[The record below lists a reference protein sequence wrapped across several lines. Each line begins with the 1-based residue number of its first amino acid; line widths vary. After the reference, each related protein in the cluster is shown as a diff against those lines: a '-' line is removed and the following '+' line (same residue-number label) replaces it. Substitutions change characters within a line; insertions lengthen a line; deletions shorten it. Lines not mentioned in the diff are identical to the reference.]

1 MVEIIDEHCLDC
13 YDANNKMNGTQ
24 LTFGFPNAERKF
36 IDSPSEVAIDFFF
49 PEEKADKLAQIES
62 YNKHLFRPNTYLHKW
77 WARRSGVTFRYI
89 LKQLSSEPALRDFY
103 TPGGLEGLTILDPMM
118 GGATTLH
125 EAIRLGAN
133 VIGYDVDPIPVLQAR
148 ATLTEV
154 SIQEK
159 RAVFDEFFKKL
170 DKKLSPYFKT
180 SCPNCHEK
188 SVMQFMLYGLRRKIN
203 QDEALFVDTFTLRA
217 ETNGDKKTILDFYPS
232 LKVTF
237 GKRTWSLIDKNEAK
251 KSGVNDKHSEL
262 LEIPFTD
269 RYVPLVMVGKCA
281 HHGQFFKALD
291 HRDIQNLVAAST
303 RVATLTFSG
312 DNGFKVPQGPKSNDL
327 IGRGITHFSDL
338 FTHRQRIYLA
348 EAKRYLDET
357 APEHRLWLALLVST
371 SLEFNSLLCGYK
383 GVDQRRPGAIRHV
396 FSHHAYSFPCTAL
409 ENNPVF
415 KARTSGTLI
424 NLFEKRIINAG
435 LWAKGPIE
443 RRWSGVKWEK
453 LMIEGEFDLGQEFQS
468 LDGFTGKT
476 RSFMVKQNDSSVLPL
491 PDQAIDYVVTDP
503 PYFDNVQYSDLSH
516 FFRCWLRWFLPDQAN
531 WQYQPLSS
539 AVAESRENEAKFGEV
554 LAKILRECNRVLARP
569 HGRLIFTYHHWRA
582 AAWAQLTIALA
593 SARFRLIN
601 GYVVHSENPIS
612 VHIRSLRALKHD
624 AILVLKPCN
633 ADDKRHWEKPVNIKM
648 DDSASFC
655 RGCTQYLG
663 WLLDNDFD
671 HDRIFNLWKDFIGR
685 D

>member
-1 MVEIIDEHCLDC
+1 MQ
-13 YDANNKMNGTQ
+13 NNMNSTQ
-24 LTFGFPNAERKF
+24 LTFSFTKTERKF
-36 IDSPSEVAIDFFF
+36 VAPPSEAAIDSFF
-49 PEEKADKLAQIES
+49 PEEKANKLAQIES

-125 EAIRLGAN
+125 EALRLGAN

-148 ATLTEV
+148 ASLTEI
-154 SIQEK
+154 SLQEK
-159 RAVFDEFFKKL
+159 RAVFNDFFEKL
-170 DKKLSPYFKT
+170 DKTLSPYFET

-188 SVMQFMLYGLRRKIN
+188 SDMQFMLYGLRRKIDK
-203 QDEALFVDTFTLRA
+203 DEVLFVDSFTLRA
-217 ETNGDKKTILDFYPS
+217 ETNGDKKTIPDFYPS
-232 LKVTF
+232 LKVTR
-237 GKRTWSLIDKNEAK
+237 GNRTWLLIDKDQAK
-251 KSGVNDKHSEL
+251 KSRINDKHSEL
-262 LEIPFTD
+262 LKIPFKD
-269 RYVPLVMVGKCA
+269 RYVPLIMVGKCTQ
-281 HHGQFFKALD
+281 HGQFFKVPD
-291 HRDIQNLVAAST
+291 QRDIENMVTASI
-303 RVATLTFSG
+303 RVASLTFPG
-312 DNGFKVPQGPKSNDL
+312 DNGFAIPQGPKSNDL
-327 IGRGITHFSDL
+327 IARGVTHFFDL
-338 FTHRQRIYLA
+338 FSHRQRIYLS
-348 EAKRYLDET
+348 EAKRYIDET

-371 SLEFNSLLCGYK
+371 SLEFNALLCGYK

-415 KARTSGTLI
+415 KAKTSGTLI
-424 NLFEKRIINAG
+424 NLFEKRIIKAG

-443 RRWSGVKWEK
+443 KRWSGVNWEK
-453 LMIEGEFDLGQEFQS
+453 VIIEGEVDLGHECRSLEEF
-468 LDGFTGKT
+468 TEKT
-476 RSFMVKQNDSSVLPL
+476 RSFIVRQNDSSVLPL
-491 PDQAIDYVVTDP
+491 PDQAVDYVVTDP

-516 FFRCWLRWFLPDQAN
+516 FFRCWLHWFLPDQAN
-531 WQYQPLSS
+531 WQYQPLLS
-539 AVAESRENEAKFGEV
+539 AVAESRENEAKCGDI
-554 LAKILRECNRVLARP
+554 LAKIWEECHRVLARP

-582 AAWAQLTIALA
+582 AAWAQLSIALA
-593 SARFRLIN
+593 GAHFHLVN

-633 ADDKRHWEKPVNIKM
+633 ADDTGYWEKPVSIKM

-663 WLLDNDFD
+663 WILDHDFD
-671 HDRIFNLWKDFIGR
+671 HDKICQLWKDFIGG

>member
-1 MVEIIDEHCLDC
+1 MFRFH
-13 YDANNKMNGTQ
+13 NT
-24 LTFGFPNAERKF
+24 ERKYITPSSEAA
-36 IDSPSEVAIDFFF
+36 IDSFF

-89 LKQLSSEPALRDFY
+89 LKQLCPEPALRDFY

-148 ATLTEV
+148 ATLTE
-154 SIQEK
+154 INLQEK
-159 RAVFDEFFKKL
+159 RAVFDEYFTKL

-188 SVMQFMLYGLRRKIN
+188 SDMQFMLYGLRRKTKKG
-203 QDEALFVDTFTLRA
+203 EALFVDSFTLRA

-232 LKVTF
+232 LKVTL
-237 GKRTWSLIDKNEAK
+237 GNKTWSLIDKNEAK
-251 KSGVNDKHSEL
+251 KSGINDKHSEL

-269 RYVPLVMVGKCA
+269 RYVPLIMVGKCE

-291 HRDIQNLVAAST
+291 HGDIQNLVAAST
-303 RVATLTFSG
+303 RVATLAFPG
-312 DNGFKVPQGPKSNDL
+312 DNGFKVPKGPKSNDL
-327 IGRGITHFSDL
+327 IGRGITHFFDL

-443 RRWSGVKWEK
+443 RRWAGVRWGKF
-453 LMIEGEFDLGQEFQS
+453 MIEGELDLGQECQS
-468 LDGFTGKT
+468 LDGFTDAT
-476 RSFMVKQNDSSVLPL
+476 RSFIVKQNDSSVLPL

-531 WQYQPLSS
+531 WQYQPLLS
-539 AVAESRENEAKFGEV
+539 AVAESRENETKFGGI
-554 LAKILRECNRVLARP
+554 LGKILRECNRVLARP

-593 SARFRLIN
+593 SARFRLMN
-601 GYVVHSENPIS
+601 GYVVHSENPVS

-624 AILVLKPCN
+624 AILVLKPYD
-633 ADDKRHWEKPVNIKM
+633 ADETGHWEKPVNIKM

-655 RGCTQYLG
+655 RGCIKYLG
-663 WLLDNDFD
+663 WLLDHDFD
-671 HDRIFNLWKDFIGR
+671 NDNIYHLWKDFIGS

>member
-1 MVEIIDEHCLDC
+1 
-13 YDANNKMNGTQ
+13 MNSTQ
-24 LTFGFPNAERKF
+24 LMFSFSNAERQF
-36 IDSPSEVAIDFFF
+36 IAPPSEVTIDSFF
-49 PEEKADKLAQIES
+49 PEEKANKLAQIES

-89 LKQLSSEPALRDFY
+89 LKQLSAEPALRDFY

-118 GGATTLH
+118 GGGTTLH

-148 ATLTEV
+148 ATLTEI
-154 SIQEK
+154 SLQEK
-159 RAVFDEFFKKL
+159 RTVFNDFFEKL
-170 DKKLSPYFKT
+170 DNSLSPYFET
-180 SCPNCHEK
+180 SCPNCQEK
-188 SVMQFMLYGLRRKIN
+188 SDMQFMLYGLRRKTDK
-203 QDEALFVDTFTLRA
+203 DEALFVDSFTLRA

-232 LKVTF
+232 LKVSR
-237 GKRTWSLIDKNEAK
+237 GNRTWLLIDKVEAK
-251 KSGVNDKHSEL
+251 KSGIYDKHSEL
-262 LEIPFTD
+262 LDIPFMD
-269 RYVPLVMVGKCA
+269 RYVPLIMVGKCER
-281 HHGQFFKALD
+281 HGQFFKAPD
-291 HRDIQNLVAAST
+291 HRDIQNMVTAST
-303 RVATLTFSG
+303 RVASLTFPG
-312 DNGFKVPQGPKSNDL
+312 DNGFVVPQGPKSNDL
-327 IGRGITHFSDL
+327 IARGVTHFFDL
-338 FTHRQRIYLA
+338 FSHRQRIYLS
-348 EAKRYLDET
+348 EAKRYIDET
-357 APEHRLWLALLVST
+357 APEHRLWLSLLVST

-443 RRWSGVKWEK
+443 RRWSGVRWEK
-453 LMIEGEFDLGQEFQS
+453 VMIQGELDFGHECQS
-468 LDGFTGKT
+468 LDGFTDKT
-476 RSFMVKQNDSSVLPL
+476 RSFIIRQNDSSVLPL

-516 FFRCWLRWFLPDQAN
+516 FFRCWLHWFLPDQAN
-531 WQYQPLSS
+531 WQYQPLLS
-539 AVAESRENEAKFGEV
+539 AVSESRENEEKFGGI
-554 LAKILRECNRVLARP
+554 LAKIWQECHRVLARP

-593 SARFRLIN
+593 GARFRLMN

-612 VHIRSLRALKHD
+612 VHIRSLHALKHD
-624 AILVLKPCN
+624 AILVLKPCD
-633 ADDKRHWEKPVNIKM
+633 ADDTRYWEKPVSIEM

-663 WLLDNDFD
+663 WILDHDFD
-671 HDRIFNLWKDFIGR
+671 HDKICRLWKDFIGSN
-685 D
+685 

>member
-1 MVEIIDEHCLDC
+1 M
-13 YDANNKMNGTQ
+13 KSTQ
-24 LTFGFPNAERKF
+24 LMFSFPYAERKSF
-36 IDSPSEVAIDFFF
+36 APPSEVVIDSFF

-148 ATLTEV
+148 ATLTEI
-154 SIQEK
+154 SLEEK
-159 RAVFDEFFKKL
+159 RAVFNEFFEKL
-170 DKKLSPYFKT
+170 DNSLSPYFET
-180 SCPNCHEK
+180 SCPNCQAK
-188 SVMQFMLYGLRRKIN
+188 SDMQFMLYGLRRKT
-203 QDEALFVDTFTLRA
+203 DEDEVLFVDSFTLRA

-232 LKVTF
+232 LKV
-237 GKRTWSLIDKNEAK
+237 GRENRTWLLIDKIEAK
-251 KSGVNDKHSEL
+251 KSGIYDKYSEL
-262 LEIPFTD
+262 LDIPFTD

-281 HHGQFFKALD
+281 RHGQFFKAPD
-291 HRDIQNLVAAST
+291 HTDIQNMSTAAT
-303 RVATLTFSG
+303 RVASLIFPG
-312 DNGFKVPQGPKSNDL
+312 GNGFGVPRGPKSNDL
-327 IGRGITHFSDL
+327 IARGVTHFFDL
-338 FTHRQRIYLA
+338 FTHRQRVYLA
-348 EAKRYLDET
+348 EAKRYIDET
-357 APEHRLWLALLVST
+357 PPEHRLWLSLLIST

-443 RRWSGVKWEK
+443 RRWSGVRWEK
-453 LMIEGEFDLGQEFQS
+453 VMIQGELDLGQECQS
-468 LDGFTGKT
+468 LDGFTDKT
-476 RSFMVKQNDSSVLPL
+476 RAFIIRQNDSSVLPL

-516 FFRCWLRWFLPDQAN
+516 FFRCWLHWFLPGQAN
-531 WQYQPLSS
+531 WQYQPLLS
-539 AVAESRENEAKFGEV
+539 AVSESRESEEKFGDI
-554 LAKILRECNRVLARP
+554 LAKIWQECHRVLARP

-593 SARFRLIN
+593 GARFRLMN

-624 AILVLKPCN
+624 AILVLKPCD
-633 ADDKRHWEKPVNIKM
+633 ADDIGYWEKPVNIKM

-663 WLLDNDFD
+663 WILEHDFD
-671 HDRIFNLWKDFIGR
+671 HDKICYLWKDFIGS

>member
-1 MVEIIDEHCLDC
+1 M
-13 YDANNKMNGTQ
+13 
-24 LTFGFPNAERKF
+24 FSFPHAERKF
-36 IDSPSEVAIDFFF
+36 IAPPSEVVIDSFF
-49 PEEKADKLAQIES
+49 PEENADKLAQIES

-89 LKQLSSEPALRDFY
+89 LKQLSSEPALRNFY
-103 TPGGLEGLTILDPMM
+103 SPGGLEGLTILDPMM

-148 ATLTEV
+148 ATLTEI
-154 SIQEK
+154 SLEEK
-159 RAVFDEFFKKL
+159 RAVFNEFFEKL
-170 DKKLSPYFKT
+170 DNSLSPYFET

-188 SVMQFMLYGLRRKIN
+188 SDMQFMLYGLRRKIDK
-203 QDEALFVDTFTLRA
+203 DEALFVDSFTLRA

-232 LKVTF
+232 LKVSL
-237 GKRTWSLIDKNEAK
+237 GNRTWLLIDKDEVK
-251 KSGVNDKHSEL
+251 KSGINDKHSEL

-269 RYVPLVMVGKCA
+269 RYVPLIMVGKCV
-281 HHGQFFKALD
+281 HHGQFFKAPD
-291 HRDIQNLVAAST
+291 HRDIQNMVTAST
-303 RVATLTFSG
+303 RVASLIFPG
-312 DNGFKVPQGPKSNDL
+312 NNRFVVPQGPKSNDL
-327 IGRGITHFSDL
+327 IARGVTHFFDL
-338 FTHRQRIYLA
+338 FSHRQRIYLS
-348 EAKRYLDET
+348 EAKRYIDET
-357 APEHRLWLALLVST
+357 APEHRLWLSLLIST

-424 NLFEKRIINAG
+424 NLFENRIVNAG

-453 LMIEGEFDLGQEFQS
+453 VMIQGELDLGHECQS
-468 LDGFTGKT
+468 LDEFTDKT
-476 RSFMVKQNDSSVLPL
+476 RSFIIRQNDSSVLPL

-516 FFRCWLRWFLPDQAN
+516 FFRCWLHWFLPDQAN
-531 WQYQPLSS
+531 WQYQPLLS
-539 AVAESRENEAKFGEV
+539 AVSESRENEEKFGGILAKIWQECHRV
-554 LAKILRECNRVLARP
+554 LAKP

-593 SARFRLIN
+593 GARFRLMN

-624 AILVLKPCN
+624 AILVLKPCD
-633 ADDKRHWEKPVNIKM
+633 ADDTRYWKKPVSIEM

-663 WLLDNDFD
+663 WILEHDFD
-671 HDRIFNLWKDFIGR
+671 HDKICRLWKEFIGS